1 MPLSTTDA
9 NSPSITSPT
18 PLELVASAVPMT
30 PPALIYPEPLSAPD
44 AAAYVDLQRESA
56 WFESAGQWSTF
67 RGPKAAEALNGLVTN
82 DVSLLQ
88 PGEGM
93 HAAALTPKGKVLCDM
108 LVFRVD
114 EETFMLTL
122 LRTGAPQWLATARK
136 YVNPRLAKVEDVSD
150 KWSTWMLYGAQAS
163 KAVAAL
169 GAGDQTVENL
179 GDVMRQ
185 GLAEW
190 KPWQHGLWNIG
201 ATSVRLIRAPLV
213 GSMPGFIIMA
223 DACDADIVRERL
235 ETSACRHATRAVWNI
250 ARVESGRPSF
260 GIDMDDNTIPQEA
273 NLDTL
278 GAISFT
284 KGCYTGQETV
294 ARIHFRGH
302 VNRRLRG
309 LLGSSALPQHAQIV
323 DASGKVVG
331 DVRSTVISPR
341 LGPIAIAMLRREVQ
355 AGDTVIVEGT
365 DGPITAEVRELPFA
379 E

>member
-18 PLELVASAVPMT
+18 PPELVASAVPMT

-250 ARVESGRPSF
+250 ARVESGRPAF